1 MLRNIDNTS
10 AANIITLIEN
20 LFRQKVTKVILGLS
34 DNSNIKVSVI
44 VPVYKV
50 ERYLSACLDSL
61 LAQSMQEIE
70 VLLIDDGSPD
80 QCGKI
85 CDEYASRDSRFRVF
99 HTDNR
104 GLSAARNSG
113 IEKARGDYL
122 MFVDSDDWVSPSFCQ
137 AAYNAAIENA
147 ADLVLFRFRIM
158 RSNGRRYKM
167 PHIHAIQGIKTQEE
181 AIDLL
186 LRGIGSM
193 SWNKLYR
200 KELFKNIKYPEGQ
213 LFEDV
218 VTTYKLVYETQ
229 RIYYLDRIL
238 YYFRKREGSITRP
251 MTVAKQRNA
260 FAMIIAQYKG
270 LKEHGYPESHLK
282 AFLQSRAISYCV
294 RMGSNK
300 SDKYSILAKHIIDNI
315 EGIPSELDWKQRVL
329 LLFYHAHPR
338 LFDLICLV
346 FHKRIQ

>member
-80 QCGKI
+80 QCGRI

-104 GLSAARNSG
+104 GLSAARNFG
-113 IEKARGDYL
+113 IEKAQGDYL

-137 AAYNAAIENA
+137 AAYNAAVENA
-147 ADLVLFRFRIM
+147 ADLVMFRHRIM
-158 RSNGRRYKM
+158 KSDSCRGTIPYVHGS
-167 PHIHAIQGIKTQEE
+167 QGMKSQEE

-186 LRGIGSM
+186 YRGIGNM
-193 SWNKLYR
+193 AWNKLYR
-200 KELFKNIKYPEGQ
+200 KELFKDIKYPEGK
-213 LFEDV
+213 LYEDIA
-218 VTTYKLVYETQ
+218 TTFKLIYEAPN
-229 RIYYLDRIL
+229 IFYLDGIL
-238 YYFRKREGSITRP
+238 YYYRKREGSITGQ
-251 MTVAKQRNA
+251 MTAAKQ
-260 FAMIIAQYKG
+260 Q
-270 LKEHGYPESHLK
+270 ESFTMK
-282 AFLQSRAISYCV
+282 RSY
-294 RMGSNK
+294 RDSQK
-300 SDKYSILAKHIIDNI
+300 SADCPYN
-315 EGIPSELDWKQRVL
+315 
-329 LLFYHAHPR
+329 
-338 LFDLICLV
+338 
-346 FHKRIQ
+346 